1 MKGRNDMDVL
11 IPIRKSEVSDY
22 EKKPVLLLTNDEHPE
37 FQWVIICCAKKQAV
51 SIDGKCVEAC
61 SVVTTEG
68 KASLALDEY
77 GDTWFIYEYDD
88 VTKNIEVV

>member
-1 MKGRNDMDVL
+1 MDVL
-11 IPIRKSEVSDY
+11 IPIRKSEIPGY

-37 FQWVIICCAKKQAV
+37 FQWVLIACPKKQAV
-51 SIDGKCVEAC
+51 DIDGKCVEAC
-61 SVVTTEG
+61 SIVTIEG
-68 KASLALDEY
+68 RGSLPLDEY